1 MANNGYI
8 CCRFL
13 YAELKMNQSV
23 IDSQLLTRRG
33 RYLSI
38 LRLGMPILVGQLGQI
53 LVGFADS
60 AMVGHYST
68 DALAAASFVNNIFNI
83 AILMCLGF
91 TYGLTPLIGALY
103 SASRNDDIG
112 ATLRRGVYLNFLFSM
127 LITLLMGILY
137 FNVDKL
143 GQPEHLLPLIRPY
156 FLIYLSSV
164 VAISLF
170 QTFAQTS
177 YAINSSMMP
186 MWVVLICNLVNIGG
200 NYLLIYGNCGFPEM
214 GLIGAGIATFISRW
228 AALVVIVAIF
238 LMVKRY
244 QPYRASL
251 LHPGKRGYN
260 VSAVWR
266 KSFPVSLQMGLETAS
281 FSIAAVMAGW
291 LGANELASF
300 QIFVTIGTLGFC
312 IYYGMAA
319 AVSVLVAN
327 ASTCRDA
334 EHHMRAIAWSGY
346 VIILILAVL
355 SSTLFL
361 SLGADLISVFTDDA
375 VVVAMTASVIVPL
388 VIYQL
393 GDATQINF
401 ANALRGTGNVAPM
414 VWIAFFSYIV
424 IGIPATYFM
433 AFVLGWGIVGIA
445 LSFSVPLFTAGVLFL
460 YTFLRSTRI

>member
-1 MANNGYI
+1 MLPFFR
-8 CCRFL
+8 CT
-13 YAELKMNQSV
+13 ELKMKQSV
-23 IDSQLLTRRG
+23 VDSQLLTRRG
-33 RYLSI
+33 RYVSI
-38 LRLGMPILVGQLGQI
+38 LRLGVPILIGQLGQI

-103 SASRNDDIG
+103 SASRNEDIG
-112 ATLRRGVYLNFLFSM
+112 ATLRRGVRLNFLFSM
-127 LITLLMGILY
+127 VITLLMGILY

-156 FLIYLSSV
+156 FLIYLCSV

-170 QTFAQTS
+170 QTFAQAS

-186 MWVVLICNLVNIGG
+186 MWIVLICNLINIGG

-214 GLIGAGIATFISRW
+214 GLTGAGIATFASRW

-238 LMVKRY
+238 LIVKRY
-244 QPYRASL
+244 RPYRASL
-251 LHPGKRGYN
+251 LHSSKQGYKAST
-260 VSAVWR
+260 VLR

-327 ASTCRDA
+327 ASSCCDA
-334 EHHMRAIAWSGY
+334 EHHMRAIAGSGY
-346 VIILILAVL
+346 VIILALAVV

-361 SLGADLISVFTDDA
+361 SLGTDLISLFTDDT
-375 VVVAMTASVIVPL
+375 VVVAMTASMIVPL

-401 ANALRGTGNVAPM
+401 ANALRGTGNVVPM

-460 YTFLRSTRI
+460 YTFLRTTRK

>member
-1 MANNGYI
+1 M
-8 CCRFL
+8 
-13 YAELKMNQSV
+13 KQSV

-33 RYLSI
+33 RYVSI
-38 LRLGMPILVGQLGQI
+38 LRLGVPILIGQLGQI

-60 AMVGHYST
+60 AMLGHYST

-103 SASRNDDIG
+103 SASRNEDIG
-112 ATLRRGVYLNFLFSM
+112 ATLRRGVCLNFLFS
-127 LITLLMGILY
+127 LVITLLMGILY

-156 FLIYLSSV
+156 FLIYLYSV

-186 MWVVLICNLVNIGG
+186 MWVVLICNFVNIGG
-200 NYLLIYGNCGFPEM
+200 NYLLIYGNCGLPEM
-214 GLIGAGIATFISRW
+214 GLMGAGIATFISRW

-238 LMVKRY
+238 LIVKRY
-244 QPYRASL
+244 RPYRASL
-251 LHPGKRGYN
+251 LHSSKLGYN
-260 VSAVWR
+260 ASTVLR

-327 ASTCRDA
+327 ASSCCDA
-334 EHHMRAIAWSGY
+334 EHHMRAIAGSGY
-346 VIILILAVL
+346 VIILALAVV

-361 SLGADLISVFTDDA
+361 SLGTDLISLFSDDT

-401 ANALRGTGNVAPM
+401 ANALRGTGNVVPM

-460 YTFLRSTRI
+460 YTFLRTARK

>member
-1 MANNGYI
+1 M
-8 CCRFL
+8 
-13 YAELKMNQSV
+13 EQSI

-33 RYLSI
+33 RYVAI
-38 LRLGMPILVGQLGQI
+38 LRLGMPILIGQLGQI

-103 SASRNDDIG
+103 SASRNEDIG
-112 ATLRRGVYLNFLFSM
+112 ATLRRGIHLNFVFSM
-127 LITLLMGILY
+127 VVTLLMGILY
-137 FNVDKL
+137 LNVDKL

-156 FLIYLSSV
+156 FLIYLCSV
-164 VAISLF
+164 VAISIF

-186 MWVVLICNLVNIGG
+186 MWVVLICNLANIGG
-200 NYLLIYGNCGFPEM
+200 NYLLIYGNCGFPEL
-214 GLIGAGIATFISRW
+214 GLTGAGIATFASRW
-228 AALVVIVAIF
+228 ATVVVIVAIF
-238 LMVKRY
+238 MLAKRY
-244 QPYRASL
+244 RPYRSAL
-251 LHPGKRGYN
+251 LRPTGHGYS
-260 VSAVWR
+260 VSTIFR
-266 KSFPVSLQMGLETAS
+266 KSLPVSLQMGLETAS

-327 ASTCRDA
+327 ASSCRDA
-334 EHHMRAIAWSGY
+334 ERHSRAIASSGY
-346 VIILILAVL
+346 VIILAL
-355 SSTLFL
+355 SVVSCTLFL
-361 SLGADLISVFTDDA
+361 SLGSNLIEVFTDDA
-375 VVVAMTASVIVPL
+375 IVVAMTTSMIVPL

-401 ANALRGTGNVAPM
+401 ANALRGTGNVMPM
-414 VWIAFFSYIV
+414 VWIAFFSYVV
-424 IGIPATYFM
+424 IGIPATYIM

-445 LSFSVPLFTAGVLFL
+445 LSFSVPLFTAGILFL
-460 YTFLRSTRI
+460 TSFLRTTRHQ